1 MMRFALFIGLVS
13 MIAQYGFVHGGRLN
27 SEGCHNQSGGEYH
40 CHKFFESTKDSEFLD
55 TIKDGQF
62 SESIKKYNR
71 DDYGG
76 WIDADGDCM
85 NTRAEVLSSTS
96 LVDVVLNKSCTV
108 ITGQW
113 FDQFSNKTYT
123 KASDLDI
130 DHIVPLKWAH
140 DRGAYAWPA
149 SKKVEFANDPL
160 NLKPVLDRL
169 NQAKGAKPPSEWMP
183 PNHRYRC
190 QYLDEWQAILSKY
203 DLAMIASEQR
213 VFNKQLAA
221 CSPI

>member
-1 MMRFALFIGLVS
+1 MIRACLVFGLVGLV
-13 MIAQYGFVHGGRLN
+13 AQYNYSHGGRLN

-40 CHKFFESTKDSEFLD
+40 CHQKDSEFLD

-62 SESIKKYNR
+62 SEAIKKYDR

-140 DRGAYAWPA
+140 DRGAYAWPDTL
-149 SKKVEFANDPL
+149 KVQFANDPL

-169 NQAKGAKPPSEWMP
+169 NQEKGAKPPSEWMP
-183 PNHRYRC
+183 PNHAYRC
-190 QYLDEWQAILSKY
+190 EYLEEWQVILNKY
-203 DLAMIASEQR
+203 DLQMIASEQR
-213 VFNKQLAA
+213 IFNKQKKS
-221 CSPI
+221 CSNN